1 MKAGSNLEKVLAS
14 GEFAP
19 ERILFR
25 HRLST
30 TSSPS
35 QSGWNRLEIWV

>member
-19 ERILFR
+19 D
-25 HRLST
+25 RLST